1 MEDAHRRKKQPEFV
15 RKTILEQAARIASS
29 GGLSQ
34 HTIAGV
40 AKASGV
46 TKGGLFYHFP
56 NKSLLIESMLDYLL
70 AELDNQIDAYMA
82 DDPMPY
88 GRFTR
93 AYVKTVFD
101 DTKKTDDPCNSLF
114 ISMLSDSS
122 IQKKWLIWMEIR
134 LARHRDTDGSADLEI
149 VRLAADGLWLTMT
162 TQMATVLMSDNESLF
177 CKLISMTKK

>member
-34 HTIAGV
+34 LTIAGV

-101 DTKKTDDPCNSLF
+101 DTKKPTTHAIHCSFQCYPTPAF
-114 ISMLSDSS
+114 
-122 IQKKWLIWMEIR
+122 KKN
-134 LARHRDTDGSADLEI
+134 GSYGWKFVLQGTE
-149 VRLAADGLWLTMT
+149 
-162 TQMATVLMSDNESLF
+162 TQMVLQILKLF
-177 CKLISMTKK
+177 VWPLMGCGLQ